1 MALAIWMQA
10 ARPKTLVASF
20 SPVIIGT
27 ACALRAGSFDF
38 LTFLFTLL
46 TALGIQIGTNFANDY
61 FDFMK
66 GADTK
71 NRKGPVRVTQAGL
84 VKPETMKLAVFL
96 AFALTALSSGY
107 LILQGGWPIALLAS
121 LSILLGFAY
130 TAGPLPLAYLGL
142 GDLFV
147 LLFFGPIATA
157 GTAFLQTH
165 TLSTTA
171 LLAGIGPG
179 LISTAILTVNNL
191 RDIDEDR
198 LAGKRTLVVRL
209 GKKFGQWEYCAAIV
223 LAAILPC
230 LWGSYLQLL
239 MLAPALPL
247 LSAAFKTEGAAWNPI
262 LGKTAQLLWIYT
274 ILQLL

>member
-71 NRKGPVRVTQAGL
+71 HRKGPVRVTQAGL

-96 AFALTALSSGY
+96 AFALTALSSSY
-107 LILQGGWPIALLAS
+107 LILQGGWPIALLAA
-121 LSILLGFAY
+121 LSIFLGLAY

-147 LLFFGPIATA
+147 VLFFGPIATA

-165 TLSTTA
+165 MLSTTA

-191 RDIDEDR
+191 RDVDEDR
-198 LAGKRTLVVRL
+198 LAGKKTLVVRL
-209 GKKFGQWEYCAAIV
+209 GKKFGQWEYTTAIA
-223 LAAILPC
+223 LASLLPC

-239 MLAPALPL
+239 VLAPALPL
-247 LSAAFKTEGAAWNPI
+247 LSAAFKIEGTAWNPI